1 MKSSVAIFYK
11 ALSILSAA
19 LLVLL
24 FVFPSAGFAQAAAAK
39 PLDPVDSIID
49 AFKTHDVVALGE
61 GDHGNEQG
69 AEFRP
74 KVYRDP
80 RFQAVVNDI
89 VVESGNGRYQ
99 AMMDRYIAGETVP
112 EKELRMAWLETTQ
125 PTDVWDSDIY
135 ADMFRTIRESNQK
148 LPKEKQLRVL
158 LGDTPYPSDPANPRA
173 PTRRSD
179 TFPAE
184 LIEREVIAKK
194 RKALIVYG
202 DMHFLRRVPPPMPGQ
217 PAGTIVG
224 LLETAGVKVF
234 SIWTFTGL
242 GAELPTLQ
250 SDIATWKKPSLTLI
264 KDTPLGTAPFTFYYP
279 KGSGMMRRPG
289 PNGPIMVDLGEAIGG
304 VMQEQFDAVLYLGPK
319 SEITYAKLS
328 RSLCADPEY
337 VEMRAARLSAMR
349 RPGAPTTDPSPA
361 DDFRRACKEAVEG
374 AGHREG
380 VKNPLPASRS
390 KRTIWDCGSSSR
402 RSVNDG
408 ANGECLCRGF
418 AFLGPAEAPVRM
430 LH

>member
-1 MKSSVAIFYK
+1 MKSSVAIYK
-11 ALSILSAA
+11 VLSILPAA

-24 FVFPSAGFAQAAAAK
+24 FAFPSDGCAQTAAAK
-39 PLDPVDSIID
+39 PLNPVDGIID

-69 AEFRP
+69 AAFRA
-74 KVYRDP
+74 KLYRDP
-80 RFQAVVNDI
+80 RFQDVVNDI

-112 EKELRMAWLETTQ
+112 EKELRRAWLETTQ
-125 PTDVWDSDIY
+125 PNDVWDRDIY
-135 ADMFRTIRESNQK
+135 ADMFRTIREINQK

-179 TFPAE
+179 TFPAD

-202 DMHFLRRVPPPMPGQ
+202 AMHYLRRVPPPMSGQ
-217 PAGTIVG
+217 PAGTIVS
-224 LLETAGVKVF
+224 LLEKAGVKVF
-234 SIWTFTGL
+234 SVWTFTGL
-242 GAELPTLQ
+242 GQDLSTLQ
-250 SDIATWKKPSLTLI
+250 PDIATWTKPSLTLI
-264 KDTPLGTAPFTFYYP
+264 KNTPLGTAPFTFYYP
-279 KGSGMMRRPG
+279 KGSGMMMRPG
-289 PNGPIMVDLGEAIGG
+289 PNGPIVVDLGEAIGG
-304 VMQEQFDAVLYLGPK
+304 VMEEQFDAVLYLGPK
-319 SEITYAKLS
+319 SEITYAELTK
-328 RSLCADPEY
+328 SLCADPEY

-374 AGHREG
+374 SGTAKE
-380 VKNPLPASRS
+380 
-390 KRTIWDCGSSSR
+390 
-402 RSVNDG
+402 
-408 ANGECLCRGF
+408 
-418 AFLGPAEAPVRM
+418 
-430 LH
+430 

>member
-1 MKSSVAIFYK
+1 MKSFIAIFYK
-11 ALSILSAA
+11 ALSILPTAP
-19 LLVLL
+19 LVLL
-24 FVFPSAGFAQAAAAK
+24 FVFPSAGFAQAAAK
-39 PLDPVDSIID
+39 PLDPIDGIID

-69 AEFRP
+69 AAFRA
-74 KVYRDP
+74 KLYRDP

-125 PTDVWDSDIY
+125 PNDVWDRDIY
-135 ADMFRTIRESNQK
+135 ADMFRTIREINQK
-148 LPKEKQLRVL
+148 LPKAKQLRVL
-158 LGDTPYPSDPANPRA
+158 LGDTPYPSDPANPGARKG
-173 PTRRSD
+173 RSD

-202 DMHFLRRVPPPMPGQ
+202 EMHFLRRIPPPMPNQ

-234 SIWTFTGL
+234 SVWTFTAL
-242 GAELPTLQ
+242 GADLSTLQ
-250 SDIATWKKPSLTLI
+250 PDITTWKKPSLTLI
-264 KDTPLGTAPFTFYYP
+264 KNTPLGTAPFTFYLP
-279 KGSGMMRRPG
+279 KDSDMTMRPG

-319 SEITYAKLS
+319 SEITYAGLS
-328 RSLCADPEY
+328 KSLCADPEY

-349 RPGAPTTDPSPA
+349 WPGAPTTDPSPA
-361 DDFRRACKEAVEG
+361 DEFRQACKAVVEG
-374 AGHREG
+374 
-380 VKNPLPASRS
+380 
-390 KRTIWDCGSSSR
+390 SS
-402 RSVNDG
+402 N
-408 ANGECLCRGF
+408 AKE
-418 AFLGPAEAPVRM
+418 
-430 LH
+430 

>member
-1 MKSSVAIFYK
+1 MKSSVAIYK
-11 ALSILSAA
+11 VLSILPAA

-24 FVFPSAGFAQAAAAK
+24 FAFPSDGCAQTAAAK
-39 PLDPVDSIID
+39 PLDPVDGIIN

-69 AEFRP
+69 AAFRA
-74 KVYRDP
+74 KLYRDP
-80 RFQAVVNDI
+80 RFQDVVNDI

-135 ADMFRTIRESNQK
+135 ADMFRTIREVNQK

-224 LLETAGVKVF
+224 LLGKAGVKVF

-250 SDIATWKKPSLTLI
+250 PDIATWKKPSLTLI

-279 KGSGMMRRPG
+279 KGSGMMMRPG
-289 PNGPIMVDLGEAIGG
+289 PNGPIVVDLGEAIGG
-304 VMQEQFDAVLYLGPK
+304 VMEEQFDAVLYLGPK
-319 SEITYAKLS
+319 SEITYAELPK
-328 RSLCADPEY
+328 SLCADPEY

-374 AGHREG
+374 SGTA
-380 VKNPLPASRS
+380 KQ
-390 KRTIWDCGSSSR
+390 
-402 RSVNDG
+402 
-408 ANGECLCRGF
+408 
-418 AFLGPAEAPVRM
+418 
-430 LH
+430 

>member
-1 MKSSVAIFYK
+1 MKSSVAIYK
-11 ALSILSAA
+11 VLSILPAA

-24 FVFPSAGFAQAAAAK
+24 FAFPSDGCAQTAAAK
-39 PLDPVDSIID
+39 PLDPVDGIIN

-69 AEFRP
+69 AAFRA
-74 KVYRDP
+74 KLYRDP
-80 RFQAVVNDI
+80 RFQDVVNDI

-112 EKELRMAWLETTQ
+112 EKELRRAWLETTQ
-125 PTDVWDSDIY
+125 PTEVWDSDIY
-135 ADMFRTIRESNQK
+135 ADMFRTIREVNQK

-224 LLETAGVKVF
+224 LLGKAGVKVF

-250 SDIATWKKPSLTLI
+250 PDIATWKKPSLTLI

-279 KGSGMMRRPG
+279 KGSGMMMRPG
-289 PNGPIMVDLGEAIGG
+289 PNGPIVVDLGETIGG
-304 VMQEQFDAVLYLGPK
+304 VMEEQFDAVLYLGPK
-319 SEITYAKLS
+319 SEITYAELS
-328 RSLCADPEY
+328 KSLCADPEY

-374 AGHREG
+374 SGTA
-380 VKNPLPASRS
+380 KQ
-390 KRTIWDCGSSSR
+390 
-402 RSVNDG
+402 
-408 ANGECLCRGF
+408 
-418 AFLGPAEAPVRM
+418 
-430 LH
+430 

>member
-1 MKSSVAIFYK
+1 MKSSVAIYK
-11 ALSILSAA
+11 VLSILPAA

-24 FVFPSAGFAQAAAAK
+24 FAFPSDGCAQSPAAK
-39 PLDPVDSIID
+39 PLDPVDGIIN
-49 AFKTHDVVALGE
+49 AFKTQDVVALGE

-69 AEFRP
+69 AAFRA
-74 KVYRDP
+74 KLYRDP

-135 ADMFRTIRESNQK
+135 ADMFRTIREINQK

-224 LLETAGVKVF
+224 LLETAGLKVF

-250 SDIATWKKPSLTLI
+250 PDIATWKKPSFTLI

-319 SEITYAKLS
+319 SEITYAKLP

-349 RPGAPTTDPSPA
+349 RPGAPTTDPSPT

-374 AGHREG
+374 PGTAKE
-380 VKNPLPASRS
+380 
-390 KRTIWDCGSSSR
+390 
-402 RSVNDG
+402 
-408 ANGECLCRGF
+408 
-418 AFLGPAEAPVRM
+418 
-430 LH
+430 

>member
-1 MKSSVAIFYK
+1 MTMQRPTRSAGVV
-11 ALSILSAA
+11 LAA

-39 PLDPVDSIID
+39 PLDPVDGIID

-69 AEFRP
+69 AAFRA
-74 KVYRDP
+74 KLYRDP

-125 PTDVWDSDIY
+125 PTDVWDRDIY
-135 ADMFRTIRESNQK
+135 ADMFRTIREINQK
-148 LPKEKQLRVL
+148 LPKAKQLRVL
-158 LGDTPYPSDPANPRA
+158 LGDTPYTYDPANPAA
-173 PTRRSD
+173 PARRSD
-179 TFPAE
+179 SFPAE
-184 LIEREVIAKK
+184 LIQREVIAKK

-202 DMHFLRRVPPPMPGQ
+202 DMHYLRRQAEPPPPMPGQ
-217 PAGTIVG
+217 PVRPPSGTIVS
-224 LLETAGVKVF
+224 LLEKAGVKVF
-234 SIWTFTGL
+234 SVWTFTGL
-242 GAELPTLQ
+242 GQELPTLQ
-250 SDIATWKKPSLTLI
+250 PDIATWKKPSLTLI

-279 KGSGMMRRPG
+279 KGSGMMVRPG
-289 PNGPIMVDLGEAIGG
+289 PNGPVTIDLGEAIGG

-319 SEITYAKLS
+319 SEITYAKLPK
-328 RSLCADPEY
+328 SLCADPEY

-374 AGHREG
+374 PGTAKE
-380 VKNPLPASRS
+380 
-390 KRTIWDCGSSSR
+390 
-402 RSVNDG
+402 
-408 ANGECLCRGF
+408 
-418 AFLGPAEAPVRM
+418 
-430 LH
+430 

>member
-1 MKSSVAIFYK
+1 MKSSVAMYK
-11 ALSILSAA
+11 VLSTLPAA

-24 FVFPSAGFAQAAAAK
+24 FAFPSDGWAQTAAAK
-39 PLDPVDSIID
+39 PLNPVDGIIN

-61 GDHGNEQG
+61 GSHGNEQG
-69 AEFRP
+69 AAFRA
-74 KVYRDP
+74 KLYRDP

-99 AMMDRYIAGETVP
+99 EMMDRYIAGETVP

-135 ADMFRTIRESNQK
+135 ADMFRTIREVNQK

-158 LGDTPYPSDPANPRA
+158 LGDTPYPANPGA
-173 PTRRSD
+173 PKRRSD

-202 DMHFLRRVPPPMPGQ
+202 EMHYLRRAPPPMPGQ
-217 PAGTIVG
+217 PAGTIVS

-242 GAELPTLQ
+242 GEDLSTLQ
-250 SDIATWKKPSLTLI
+250 PDIATWTKPSLTLI
-264 KDTPLGTAPFTFYYP
+264 QNTPLGTAPFTFYYP
-279 KGSGMMRRPG
+279 KGSGMMMHPG
-289 PNGPIMVDLGEAIGG
+289 PNGPIVVDLGEAIGG

-319 SEITYAKLS
+319 SEITYAGLS
-328 RSLCADPEY
+328 KSLCADPEY
-337 VEMRAARLSAMR
+337 FEMRAARLSAMR
-349 RPGAPTTDPSPA
+349 RPESPTTDTSPA
-361 DDFRRACKEAVEG
+361 DEFRRACKVALEG
-374 AGHREG
+374 SGTA
-380 VKNPLPASRS
+380 KQ
-390 KRTIWDCGSSSR
+390 
-402 RSVNDG
+402 
-408 ANGECLCRGF
+408 
-418 AFLGPAEAPVRM
+418 
-430 LH
+430 

>member
-1 MKSSVAIFYK
+1 MKSSIAILYK
-11 ALSILSAA
+11 ALSILPAA

-24 FVFPSAGFAQAAAAK
+24 FVFPSVGFAQAAK
-39 PLDPVDSIID
+39 PLDPVDGIID

-61 GDHGNEQG
+61 GGHGNEQG
-69 AEFRP
+69 AAFRA
-74 KVYRDP
+74 KLYRDP

-99 AMMDRYIAGETVP
+99 AMMDRYISGETVP

-125 PTDVWDSDIY
+125 PNDVWDRDIY
-135 ADMFRTIRESNQK
+135 ADMFRTIREINQK

-173 PTRRSD
+173 PMRRSD

-202 DMHFLRRVPPPMPGQ
+202 EMHFLRRVPPPMPGQ

-234 SIWTFTGL
+234 SIWTFTGF
-242 GAELPTLQ
+242 GTELPTLQ
-250 SDIATWKKPSLTLI
+250 TDIATWKKPSLTLI

-279 KGSGMMRRPG
+279 KGSGMTRRPG
-289 PNGPIMVDLGEAIGG
+289 PNGPIVVDLGEAIGG

-319 SEITYAKLS
+319 SEITYAELPK
-328 RSLCADPEY
+328 SLCADPEY

-361 DDFRRACKEAVEG
+361 DDFRRACKEAVG
-374 AGHREG
+374 
-380 VKNPLPASRS
+380 
-390 KRTIWDCGSSSR
+390 
-402 RSVNDG
+402 
-408 ANGECLCRGF
+408 
-418 AFLGPAEAPVRM
+418 GPGTAKE
-430 LH
+430 